1 MRRPRRAG
9 PSEKLGCGPL
19 ADLVRL
25 PAAEDISDWH
35 EPIGLLCI
43 GPGDYDVMRA
53 SIDDWLPFL
62 SPDASI
68 VFHGAS
74 GGATQAGSSRSWRQE
89 ASSGG
94 RRRSSTRSC
103 CGGLAQTSGINPPTQ
118 SASRPLRSFANMPA
132 HTVGIRNSF

>member
-74 GGATQAGSSRSWRQE
+74 GGGDTGRIIAELET
-89 ASSGG
+89 GG
-94 RRRSSTRSC
+94 FFRRSAQVVNTILLRGAGANLRNKSTHTERK
-103 CGGLAQTSGINPPTQ
+103 
-118 SASRPLRSFANMPA
+118 PA
-132 HTVGIRNSF
+132 VEVFR